1 MSMDSTLQLM
11 VLRFPA
17 FRTLILEQFPKNAR
31 LQALCADYSEA
42 LAAYTAWESASAP
55 EAGERASDYRRLVA
69 ELEQEL
75 LGELLDL
82 DAAHPSAKPG
92 GQGGGPSGR
101 AG

>member
-31 LQALCADYSEA
+31 LRALCADYSEA
-42 LAAYTAWESASAP
+42 LAAYTAWESASTP

-82 DAAHPSAKPG
+82 DAARPPAKPG
-92 GQGGGPSGR
+92 GQGGSPTGQ